1 MMDLVIL
8 LSISLAVTAGLGLLL
23 AGFVWVPWLIGLIL
37 MVLLLVLMKV
47 PSPEESRVLAEF
59 TQDEESLL
67 EQTPNTSDTATSEAD
82 AVLHYRGVKY
92 QLSKATSSSAEPTPE
107 VSEGK
112 YRGHPWK
119 RSV

>member
-23 AGFVWVPWLIGLIL
+23 AGFVWVPWLIGLLL

-59 TQDEESLL
+59 TQDEEPLL
-67 EQTPNTSDTATSEAD
+67 EQASDTSDNVTAETD
-82 AVLHYRGVKY
+82 TVLNYRGVKY
-92 QLSKATSSSAEPTPE
+92 QLKATSSSAEPTAE
-107 VSEGK
+107 ISEGK
-112 YRGHPWK
+112 YRGQPWK